1 MATSIFKPCEG
12 AIVKVNLCPDG
23 GGGGGGT
30 FNVTVGPGGA
40 TLGFPTSG
48 FILEMQGNYQFL
60 HALDEFIYYYNFG
73 DRVGEMT
80 VSGFGF
86 MGGETC
92 NTSGGSGSGSVCGII
107 DYYMANR
114 QSVTRKATQ
123 VGSDQCGTFWAFLT
137 GMRLEISSGSA
148 GVPIGQWSLRYHVIP
163 PKGPGR

>member
-1 MATSIFKPCEG
+1 MAKSVFTPCEG
-12 AIVKVNLCPDG
+12 AIVKVDLCPEG

-30 FNVTVGPGGA
+30 FNVNIGGKK
-40 TLGFPTSG
+40 LGFPTSG

-92 NTSGGSGSGSVCGII
+92 NNTSSPGSGSVCGIL
-107 DYYMANR
+107 DFYLENR
-114 QSVTRKATQ
+114 QSKKRQAIP
-123 VGSDQCGTFWAFLT
+123 VGPNDCGDFWAFLT
-137 GMRLEISSGSA
+137 GMRLEVSSGSA
-148 GVPIGQWSLRYHVIP
+148 GVPIGQWSLRFHVIP
-163 PKGPGR
+163 PKGSA